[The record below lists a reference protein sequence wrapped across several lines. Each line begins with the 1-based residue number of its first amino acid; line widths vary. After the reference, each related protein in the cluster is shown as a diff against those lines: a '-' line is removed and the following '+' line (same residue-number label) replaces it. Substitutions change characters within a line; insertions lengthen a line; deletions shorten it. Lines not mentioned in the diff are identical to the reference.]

1 MRFLSPSNRMIRS
14 DELFY
19 ISSHQGRGTGVSE
32 TAAQIDQS
40 VFHKLSGKRT
50 VWAWHVIMTLMI
62 MRPSDAGPHSLAAML
77 VSLAQLAFRS
87 SDFFTVIN
95 SD

>member
-1 MRFLSPSNRMIRS
+1 MFFINSVGNGRS
-14 DELFY
+14 GHGMSL
-19 ISSHQGRGTGVSE
+19 
-32 TAAQIDQS
+32 
-40 VFHKLSGKRT
+40 L
-50 VWAWHVIMTLMI
+50 MLMI